1 MTKFLLEDFKYEKKK
16 GEITEYSLLVLD
28 TNEKHK
34 SGIDLK
40 KLTEEEQKTVI
51 EIQKKY
57 EQDLNPFVK
66 KAYRTFIIE
75 QIINESVGG

>member
-51 EIQKKY
+51 EIQKK
-57 EQDLNPFVK
+57 
-66 KAYRTFIIE
+66 I
-75 QIINESVGG
+75 

>member
-1 MTKFLLEDFKYEKKK
+1 MPKPATV

-57 EQDLNPFVK
+57 EQVD
-66 KAYRTFIIE
+66 IIDYTGL
-75 QIINESVGG
+75 Q